1 MRQRHMP
8 NMRAHDTRSMVCGAK
23 NGFIQP
29 LFAGEFCR
37 RQRVDQQTIRHQG
50 ILKGHRGEACTQ
62 LSLTVRPAQAIAGEH
77 PVDAVKLGRKS
88 HEKAQSLTDGSYH
101 VALA

>member
-1 MRQRHMP
+1 MLAAP
-8 NMRAHDTRSMVCGAK
+8 VASPTEAL
-23 NGFIQP
+23 NGVRREELLIQP
-29 LFAGEFCR
+29 LFASELRR
-37 RQRVDQQTIRHQG
+37 RQRVDQQTISHQG
-50 ILKGHRGEACTQ
+50 ILKGHGGEACTQ